1 MVGLGLDNLP
11 FFQKLAVQNFAERL
25 LYGISILMASLVFGL
40 HSWSIVVESKFG
52 MFWLQLLGNSP
63 FKSQNTN

>member
-25 LYGISILMASLVFGL
+25 LYGISILMASLVFEF
-40 HSWSIVVESKFG
+40 HSWSIVESKFG
-52 MFWLQLLGNSP
+52 VFWLQLLGNSP